1 MGAEEKPWFG
11 KRCAKCDSPL
21 NYAQAAKA
29 LVPGLCGKCVDEVR
43 REIKR
48 EMANEGAVV
57 VSGKG
62 GGSAGGGK
70 LFGGIVVGL
79 VLGLG
84 GGVACAA
91 FAPEAWGKVVGS
103 VAPAPSTPPRK

>member
-1 MGAEEKPWFG
+1 MGTEEKPWFG

-57 VSGKG
+57 LSGRG
-62 GGSAGGGK
+62 GGSGGGK
-70 LFGGIVVGL
+70 LFAGIVVGL
-79 VLGLG
+79 LLGIAG
-84 GGVACAA
+84 AVACAA
-91 FAPEAWGKVVGS
+91 FAPDAWGRVVGAI
-103 VAPAPSTPPRK
+103 APAAPPKKG